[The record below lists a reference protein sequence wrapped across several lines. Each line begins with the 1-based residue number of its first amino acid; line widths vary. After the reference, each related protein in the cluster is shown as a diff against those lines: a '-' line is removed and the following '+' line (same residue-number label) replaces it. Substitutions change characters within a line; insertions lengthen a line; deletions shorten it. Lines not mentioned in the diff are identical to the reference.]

1 MKNAEYWRGRAL
13 ILEEAAHKRAEE
25 LTAGLDEI
33 YDEAM
38 YETQKELES
47 WYLRLAKNNNLTLAD
62 AKKLLTK
69 NELDEF
75 HWDVEKHIKV
85 GEDHGLEPD
94 WMKKLENA
102 SAKFHISRLEAVETR
117 IQQKIEELHA
127 EQTKRLETHLKKV
140 AGDTYLRTAY
150 EVQKGVGI
158 GFDITYLDEK
168 KLDTFISNPWTSDDR
183 TFRDRCWT
191 MKENLVESVRKSLI
205 KGLIRGDAPGK
216 LTKEIQKEFNVSKYK
231 AGRLVNTET
240 AYFAMQS
247 TKQCYKD
254 INVDMVEVVGTL
266 DSHTCDLCGSFDGKV
281 IRMADF
287 EPGVTAPP
295 WHPNCR
301 CTTAP
306 AIPDEY
312 KGTRLARDEDGKQY
326 EVPGDM
332 SFDEWKGKFVG
343 EGIDKPGNTVYNSS
357 AEQLYRPVTRGA
369 SAEFNIRSDQKIA
382 VKRVESYADEVYISD
397 KAEIK
402 PKALHEIKHNT
413 DKAREEW
420 GISSKPKII
429 VVSEDEMPDVLGRYD
444 PVENT
449 VYYMTRIT
457 ESQIRE
463 STGGKG
469 TVELHEMWHM
479 KQAEKFR
486 KTGWKITTENRGEYM
501 KALCKKCK
509 KTVEK
514 LGVTYGNVGDIS
526 QYAKLQFER
535 ERYDEVEA
543 EYYTMKRR
551 RKR

>member
-1 MKNAEYWRGRAL
+1 MRNAEYWRGRAL

-38 YETQKELES
+38 RETLKELES

-75 HWDVEKHIKV
+75 HWDVEKYIKV

-102 SAKFHISRLEAVETR
+102 SAKFHISRLEAVEVK
-117 IQQKIEELHA
+117 IQQQIERLHA
-127 EQTKRLETHLKKV
+127 EQVWKLDKHLRQV
-140 AGDTYLRTAY
+140 AGETYLRTAY

-158 GFDITYLDEK
+158 AFDITALDEK
-168 KLDTFISNPWTSDDR
+168 KLDTFISNPWSTDDR

-205 KGLIRGDAPGK
+205 KGLIRGDAPVK
-216 LTKEIQKEFNVSKYK
+216 LTKEIQKEFSVSKYK

-254 INVDMVEVVGTL
+254 INVDMVEIVGTL

-281 IRMADF
+281 IRMTDF
-287 EPGVTAPP
+287 APGETVPP

-326 EVPGDM
+326 EVPGNM
-332 SFDEWKGKFVG
+332 SFDEWKEKFVD
-343 EGIDKPGNTVYNSS
+343 EGVDKTEKTVYNSS
-357 AEQLYRPVTRGA
+357 AEQLYRPVTRGV
-369 SAEFNIRSDQKIA
+369 SAEFNIRSDQKIS
-382 VKRVESYADEVYISD
+382 VRRVESYDDEVYISD
-397 KAEIK
+397 KAAIK
-402 PKALHEIKHNT
+402 PKALHEIKQTT
-413 DKAREEW
+413 DAALKEW
-420 GISSKPKII
+420 GVRTKPKL
-429 VVSEDEMPDVLGRYD
+429 VVVDESEMKTAFGKYD
-444 PVENT
+444 PVEDT
-449 VYYMTRIT
+449 VYYISRVRDSEIM
-457 ESQIRE
+457 EMA
-463 STGGKG
+463 GGADSI
-469 TVELHEMWHM
+469 EYHEMWHM
-479 KQAEKFR
+479 KQADDFR
-486 KTGWKITTENRGEYM
+486 AKGWKITTENRGEYIRE
-501 KALCKKCK
+501 LCAKCK
-509 KTVEK
+509 KNLDK
-514 LGVTYGNVGDIS
+514 LGITEDNVGEIS
-526 QYAKLQFER
+526 KYAKQKFR
-535 ERYDEVEA
+535 EGRYDEVEA
-543 EYYTMKRR
+543 EYHTVRR
-551 RKR
+551 RR

>member
-1 MKNAEYWRGRAL
+1 MRNAEYWRDRAL

-38 YETQKELES
+38 RETLKELES
-47 WYLRLAKNNNLTLAD
+47 WYLRVAKNNNLTLAD

-75 HWDVEKHIKV
+75 HWDVEKYIKV

-102 SAKFHISRLEAVETR
+102 SAKFHISRLEAVEVK
-117 IQQKIEELHA
+117 IQQQIERLHA
-127 EQTKRLETHLKKV
+127 EQVGRLDKHLRQV
-140 AGDTYLRTAY
+140 AGETYLRTAY

-158 GFDITYLDEK
+158 AFDITALDEK
-168 KLDTFISNPWTSDDR
+168 KLDTFISNPWSTDDR
-183 TFRDRCWT
+183 TFCDRCWT

-254 INVDMVEVVGTL
+254 INVDMVEIVGTL

-281 IRMADF
+281 IRMSDF
-287 EPGVTAPP
+287 EPGETVPP

-312 KGTRLARDEDGKQY
+312 KGTRLARDEDGKQN
-326 EVPGDM
+326 EVPGNM
-332 SFDEWKGKFVG
+332 SFDEWKEKFVD
-343 EGIDKPGNTVYNSS
+343 EGVDKTEKTVYNSS

-382 VKRVESYADEVYISD
+382 VRRVESYDDEVYISD
-397 KAEIK
+397 KAAIK
-402 PKALHEIKHNT
+402 PKALHEIKQTT
-413 DKAREEW
+413 DAALKEW
-420 GISSKPKII
+420 GVRTKPKL
-429 VVSEDEMPDVLGRYD
+429 VVVDESEMKTAFGKYD
-444 PVENT
+444 PVEDT
-449 VYYMTRIT
+449 VYYISRVRDSEIM
-457 ESQIRE
+457 EMA
-463 STGGKG
+463 GGADSI
-469 TVELHEMWHM
+469 EYHEMWHM
-479 KQAEKFR
+479 KQADDFR
-486 KTGWKITTENRGEYM
+486 AKGWKITTENRGEYIRE
-501 KALCKKCK
+501 LCAKCK
-509 KTVEK
+509 KNLDK
-514 LGVTYGNVGDIS
+514 LGITEDNVGEIS
-526 QYAKLQFER
+526 KYAKQKFR
-535 ERYDEVEA
+535 EGRYDEVEA
-543 EYYTMKRR
+543 EYHTVRR
-551 RKR
+551 RR

>member
-1 MKNAEYWRGRAL
+1 MRNAEYWRGRAL
-13 ILEEAAHKRAEE
+13 ILEEAAHGSAKK

-38 YETQKELES
+38 RETLKEIES

-75 HWDVEKHIKV
+75 HWDVEKYIKV

-102 SAKFHISRLEAVETR
+102 SAKFHISRLEAVEVK
-117 IQQKIEELHA
+117 IQQQIERLHA
-127 EQTKRLETHLKKV
+127 EQVGKLDKHLRQV
-140 AGDTYLRTAY
+140 AGETYLRTAY

-158 GFDITYLDEK
+158 AFDITALDEK
-168 KLDTFISNPWTSDDR
+168 KLDTFISNPWSTDDR

-216 LTKEIQKEFNVSKYK
+216 LTKEIQKDCSVSKYK

-254 INVDMVEVVGTL
+254 INVDMVEIVGTL

-281 IRMADF
+281 IRMTDF
-287 EPGVTAPP
+287 APGETVPP

-312 KGTRLARDEDGKQY
+312 KGARLARDEDGKQH
-326 EVPGDM
+326 EVPGNM
-332 SFDEWKGKFVG
+332 SFDEWKEKFVD
-343 EGIDKPGNTVYNSS
+343 EWVDKTEKTVYNSS

-382 VKRVESYADEVYISD
+382 VRRVESYDDEVYISD
-397 KAEIK
+397 KAAIK

-429 VVSEDEMPDVLGRYD
+429 VVSEDEMPNALGKYD
-444 PVENT
+444 PVENA

-457 ESQIRE
+457 EPQIRA
-463 STGGKG
+463 SSGGKSM
-469 TVELHEMWHM
+469 VESHEMWHM
-479 KQAEKFR
+479 KQAEGFR
-486 KTGWKITTENRGEYM
+486 TAGWKITNENRGEYLRE
-501 KALCKKCK
+501 LCKRCK
-509 KTVEK
+509 KILDK
-514 LGVTYGNVGDIS
+514 LGITKDNVSEIS
-526 QYAKLQFER
+526 QYASAKYR
-535 ERYDEVEA
+535 EGRYDEVEA
-543 EYYTMKRR
+543 EYHTMKRR
-551 RKR
+551 R

>member
-38 YETQKELES
+38 HETQKELES
-47 WYLRLAKNNNLTLAD
+47 WYLRLAKNNSLTLAD
-62 AKKLLTK
+62 AKKLLSK

-75 HWDVEKHIKV
+75 HWDVEKYIKV
-85 GEDHGLEPD
+85 GENHDLDPD

-102 SAKFHISRLEAVETR
+102 SAKFHISRLEAVEVK
-117 IQQKIEELHA
+117 IQQQIERLHA
-127 EQTKRLETHLKKV
+127 EQTERLKTHLKKV

>member
-1 MKNAEYWRGRAL
+1 MRNAEYWRGRAL
-13 ILEEAAHKRAEE
+13 ILEEAAHKRAEK

-38 YETQKELES
+38 RETLKELES

-75 HWDVEKHIKV
+75 HWDVEKYIKV

-127 EQTKRLETHLKKV
+127 GQVGKLETHLRQV
-140 AGDTYLRTAY
+140 TGETYLRTAY
-150 EVQKGVGI
+150 EVQRGVGI
-158 GFDITYLDEK
+158 AFDITALDEK
-168 KLDTFISNPWTSDDR
+168 KLDTFISNPWSTDDR

-254 INVDMVEVVGTL
+254 INVDMVEIVGTL

-281 IRMADF
+281 IRMTDF
-287 EPGVTAPP
+287 APGETVPP

-312 KGTRLARDEDGKQY
+312 KGTRLARDAEGKQY
-326 EVPGDM
+326 ELPEGM
-332 SFDEWKGKFVG
+332 TFDEWKGKFVG
-343 EGIDKPGNTVYNSS
+343 EGVDKSEKRGIILGDSEDFTIGKSLGSKAKNYDIVDKSSGIVYHFVEGTRVTNAKVFAGYGGVKPLNPETV
-357 AEQLYRPVTRGA
+357 EGLVREFGGRPDRWKHSKGIGTVDVDG
-369 SAEFNIRSDQKIA
+369 EEI
-382 VKRVESYADEVYISD
+382 
-397 KAEIK
+397 KAEVHWFEEESVGKIK
-402 PKALHEIKHNT
+402 FKIK
-413 DKAREEW
+413 EW
-420 GISSKPKII
+420 
-429 VVSEDEMPDVLGRYD
+429 L
-444 PVENT
+444 
-449 VYYMTRIT
+449 
-457 ESQIRE
+457 
-463 STGGKG
+463 
-469 TVELHEMWHM
+469 
-479 KQAEKFR
+479 
-486 KTGWKITTENRGEYM
+486 
-501 KALCKKCK
+501 
-509 KTVEK
+509 
-514 LGVTYGNVGDIS
+514 
-526 QYAKLQFER
+526 
-535 ERYDEVEA
+535 YDES
-543 EYYTMKRR
+543 
-551 RKR
+551 

>member
-1 MKNAEYWRGRAL
+1 MRNAEYWRGRAL
-13 ILEEAAHKRAEE
+13 ILEEAAHGSAKK

-38 YETQKELES
+38 RETLKEIES

-75 HWDVEKHIKV
+75 HWDVEKYIKV

-102 SAKFHISRLEAVETR
+102 SAKFHISRLEAVEVK
-117 IQQKIEELHA
+117 IQQQIERLHA
-127 EQTKRLETHLKKV
+127 EQVGKLDKHLRQV
-140 AGDTYLRTAY
+140 AGETYLRTAY

-158 GFDITYLDEK
+158 AFDITALDEK
-168 KLDTFISNPWTSDDR
+168 KLDTFISNPWSTDDR

-216 LTKEIQKEFNVSKYK
+216 LTKEIQKDFSVSKYK

-254 INVDMVEVVGTL
+254 INVDMVEIVGTL

-281 IRMADF
+281 IRMTDF
-287 EPGVTAPP
+287 APGETVPP

-312 KGTRLARDEDGKQY
+312 KGARLARDEDGKQH
-326 EVPGDM
+326 EVPGNM
-332 SFDEWKGKFVG
+332 SFDEWKEKFVD
-343 EGIDKPGNTVYNSS
+343 EWVDKTEKTVYNSS

-382 VKRVESYADEVYISD
+382 VRRVESYDDEVYISD
-397 KAEIK
+397 KAAIK

-429 VVSEDEMPDVLGRYD
+429 VVSEDEMPNALGKYD
-444 PVENT
+444 PVENA

-457 ESQIRE
+457 EPQIRA
-463 STGGKG
+463 SSGGKSM
-469 TVELHEMWHM
+469 VESHEMWHM
-479 KQAEKFR
+479 KQAEGFR
-486 KTGWKITTENRGEYM
+486 TAGWKITNENRGEYLRE
-501 KALCKKCK
+501 LCKRCK
-509 KTVEK
+509 KILDK
-514 LGVTYGNVGDIS
+514 LGITKDNVSEIS
-526 QYAKLQFER
+526 QYASAKYR
-535 ERYDEVEA
+535 EGRYDEVEA
-543 EYYTMKRR
+543 EYHTMKRR
-551 RKR
+551 R

>member
-1 MKNAEYWRGRAL
+1 MRNAEYWRGRAL

-38 YETQKELES
+38 RETLKELES

-75 HWDVEKHIKV
+75 HWDVEKYIKV

-127 EQTKRLETHLKKV
+127 GQVGKLETHLRQV
-140 AGDTYLRTAY
+140 TGETYLRTAY
-150 EVQKGVGI
+150 EVQRGVGI
-158 GFDITYLDEK
+158 AFDITALDEK
-168 KLDTFISNPWTSDDR
+168 KLDTFISNPWSTDDR

-205 KGLIRGDAPGK
+205 KGLIRGDAPVK

-231 AGRLVNTET
+231 AGRLANTET

-254 INVDMVEVVGTL
+254 INVDMVEIVGTL

-287 EPGVTAPP
+287 EPGVTVPP

-312 KGTRLARDEDGKQY
+312 KGTRVARDDDGKQY

-357 AEQLYRPVTRGA
+357 AEQSYRLVTRGKA
-369 SAEFNIRSDQKIA
+369 VEFNTRSGQKIPA
-382 VKRVESYADEVYISD
+382 KRVDTYTDEVYISD
-397 KAEIK
+397 RATIK
-402 PKALHEIKHNT
+402 PKALHEIKQTT
-413 DKAREEW
+413 DAALEEW
-420 GISSKPKII
+420 GIETKPKII
-429 VVSEDEMPDVLGRYD
+429 IVDADEMSGAFGKYD
-444 PVENT
+444 PVKNA
-449 VYYMTRIT
+449 VYYISKLGK
-457 ESQIRE
+457 EDIDKIS
-463 STGGKG
+463 GGNG
-469 TVELHEMWHM
+469 FVEYHEMWHM
-479 KQAEKFR
+479 RQAENFR
-486 KTGWKITTENRGEYM
+486 LSGWKITAENRGEYI
-501 KALCKKCK
+501 KALCEKCK
-509 KTVEK
+509 KRIDK
-514 LGVTYGNVGDIS
+514 LGITHSNVGDIS
-526 QYAKLQFER
+526 KYAEYQFER
-535 ERYDEVEA
+535 GRYDEVEA
-543 EYYTMKRR
+543 EFMAKRR
-551 RKR
+551 RTK

>member
-1 MKNAEYWRGRAL
+1 MRNAEYWRGRAL
-13 ILEEAAHKRAEE
+13 ILEEAAHKRAEK

-38 YETQKELES
+38 RETLKELES

-75 HWDVEKHIKV
+75 HWDVEKYIKV

-102 SAKFHISRLEAVETR
+102 SAKFHISRLEAVEVK
-117 IQQKIEELHA
+117 IQQQIERLHA
-127 EQTKRLETHLKKV
+127 EQVGRLDKHLRQV
-140 AGDTYLRTAY
+140 AGETYLRTAY

-158 GFDITYLDEK
+158 AFDITALDEK
-168 KLDTFISNPWTSDDR
+168 KLDTFISNPWSTDDR

-216 LTKEIQKEFNVSKYK
+216 LTKEIQKEFSVSKYK

-254 INVDMVEVVGTL
+254 INVDMVEIVGTL

-281 IRMADF
+281 IRMSDF
-287 EPGVTAPP
+287 APGETVPP

-326 EVPGDM
+326 EVPGNM
-332 SFDEWKGKFVG
+332 SFGEWKEKFVD
-343 EGIDKPGNTVYNSS
+343 EGVDKTEKTVYNSS

-369 SAEFNIRSDQKIA
+369 SAEFNIRSDQKIS
-382 VKRVESYADEVYISD
+382 VRRVESYDDEVYISD
-397 KAEIK
+397 KAAIK
-402 PKALHEIKHNT
+402 PKALHEIKQTT
-413 DKAREEW
+413 DAALKEW
-420 GISSKPKII
+420 GVRTKPKL
-429 VVSEDEMPDVLGRYD
+429 VVVDESEMKTAFGKYD
-444 PVENT
+444 PVEDT
-449 VYYMTRIT
+449 VYYISRVRDSEIM
-457 ESQIRE
+457 EMA
-463 STGGKG
+463 GGADSI
-469 TVELHEMWHM
+469 EYHEMWHM
-479 KQAEKFR
+479 KQADDFR
-486 KTGWKITTENRGEYM
+486 AKGWKITTENRGEYIRE
-501 KALCKKCK
+501 LCAKCK
-509 KTVEK
+509 KNLDK
-514 LGVTYGNVGDIS
+514 LGITEDNVGEIS
-526 QYAKLQFER
+526 KYAKQKFR
-535 ERYDEVEA
+535 EGRYDEVEA
-543 EYYTMKRR
+543 EYHTVRR
-551 RKR
+551 RR

>member
-38 YETQKELES
+38 RETLKEIES

-75 HWDVEKHIKV
+75 HWDVEKYIKV

-102 SAKFHISRLEAVETR
+102 SAKFHISRLEAVEVK
-117 IQQKIEELHA
+117 IQQQIERLHA
-127 EQTKRLETHLKKV
+127 GQVGKLDKHLRQV
-140 AGDTYLRTAY
+140 AGETYLRTAY

-158 GFDITYLDEK
+158 AFDITALDEK
-168 KLDTFISNPWTSDDR
+168 KLDTFISNPWSTDDR

-216 LTKEIQKEFNVSKYK
+216 LTKEIQKEFSVSKYK

-254 INVDMVEVVGTL
+254 INVDMVEIVGTL

-281 IRMADF
+281 IRMTDF
-287 EPGVTAPP
+287 APGETVPP

-326 EVPGDM
+326 EVPGNM
-332 SFDEWKGKFVG
+332 SFDEWKSKFSSNGV
-343 EGIDKPGNTVYNSS
+343 DKPQKSDIIEEERMNSSSDYAVPKGLVDSRSFREKFNRMDEDEGVCREYYQAAKDMLRHRSGTDGEDLYFRNSRLGKWYKSTSGKEKGSPEYTDEIVRAIRNAQSGELVSFHNHPQSMPPSVNDLNAALKNGYKKGYIICHDGKVFEYTAPKKEIDTVIYNSS
-357 AEQLYRPVTRGA
+357 IKYYRKSG
-369 SAEFNIRSDQKIA
+369 K
-382 VKRVESYADEVYISD
+382 
-397 KAEIK
+397 
-402 PKALHEIKHNT
+402 
-413 DKAREEW
+413 
-420 GISSKPKII
+420 
-429 VVSEDEMPDVLGRYD
+429 SEYEAQFQ
-444 PVENT
+444 T
-449 VYYMTRIT
+449 
-457 ESQIRE
+457 IRE
-463 STGGKG
+463 LS
-469 TVELHEMWHM
+469 
-479 KQAEKFR
+479 
-486 KTGWKITTENRGEYM
+486 KIYEFM
-501 KALCKKCK
+501 FK
-509 KTVEK
+509 
-514 LGVTYGNVGDIS
+514 
-526 QYAKLQFER
+526 
-535 ERYDEVEA
+535 EV
-543 EYYTMKRR
+543 
-551 RKR
+551 

>member
-1 MKNAEYWRGRAL
+1 MRNAEYWRGRAL

-38 YETQKELES
+38 RETLKEIES

-75 HWDVEKHIKV
+75 HWDVEKYIKV

-102 SAKFHISRLEAVETR
+102 SAKFHISRLEAVEVK
-117 IQQKIEELHA
+117 IQQQIERLHA
-127 EQTKRLETHLKKV
+127 EQVGKLDKHLRQV
-140 AGDTYLRTAY
+140 AGETYLRTAY

-158 GFDITYLDEK
+158 AFDITALDEK
-168 KLDTFISNPWTSDDR
+168 KLDTFISNPWSTDDR

-216 LTKEIQKEFNVSKYK
+216 LTKEIQKEFSVSTYK

-254 INVDMVEVVGTL
+254 INVDMVEIVGTL

-281 IRMADF
+281 IRMTDF
-287 EPGVTAPP
+287 APGETVPP

-312 KGTRLARDEDGKQY
+312 KGTRLARDEDGKQN
-326 EVPGDM
+326 EVPGNM
-332 SFDEWKGKFVG
+332 SFRKF
-343 EGIDKPGNTVYNSS
+343 
-357 AEQLYRPVTRGA
+357 
-369 SAEFNIRSDQKIA
+369 
-382 VKRVESYADEVYISD
+382 
-397 KAEIK
+397 
-402 PKALHEIKHNT
+402 
-413 DKAREEW
+413 
-420 GISSKPKII
+420 
-429 VVSEDEMPDVLGRYD
+429 
-444 PVENT
+444 
-449 VYYMTRIT
+449 
-457 ESQIRE
+457 
-463 STGGKG
+463 
-469 TVELHEMWHM
+469 
-479 KQAEKFR
+479 
-486 KTGWKITTENRGEYM
+486 
-501 KALCKKCK
+501 
-509 KTVEK
+509 
-514 LGVTYGNVGDIS
+514 
-526 QYAKLQFER
+526 AK
-535 ERYDEVEA
+535 
-543 EYYTMKRR
+543 
-551 RKR
+551 

>member
-1 MKNAEYWRGRAL
+1 MRNAEYWRGRAL

-38 YETQKELES
+38 RETLKEIES

-75 HWDVEKHIKV
+75 HWDVEKYIKV

-102 SAKFHISRLEAVETR
+102 SAKFHISRLEAVEVK
-117 IQQKIEELHA
+117 IQQQIERLHA
-127 EQTKRLETHLKKV
+127 EQVGKLDKHFRQV
-140 AGDTYLRTAY
+140 AGETYLRTAY

-158 GFDITYLDEK
+158 AFDITALDEK
-168 KLDTFISNPWTSDDR
+168 KLDTFISNPWSTDDR

-205 KGLIRGDAPGK
+205 KGLIRGDAPSK

-254 INVDMVEVVGTL
+254 INVDMVEIVGTL

-281 IRMADF
+281 IRMSDF
-287 EPGVTAPP
+287 APGETVPP

-326 EVPGDM
+326 EVPGNM
-332 SFDEWKGKFVG
+332 SFDEWKGKFVD
-343 EGIDKPGNTVYNSS
+343 EGVDKTKKTVYNSS
-357 AEQLYRPVTRGA
+357 AEQLYRPVTRGETT
-369 SAEFNIRSDQKIA
+369 EFALRNNQKISA
-382 VKRVESYADEVYISD
+382 RRVDSYTDEVYISD
-397 KAEIK
+397 KASIK
-402 PKALHEIKHNT
+402 PKALHEIKQIT
-413 DKAREEW
+413 DAARGEW
-420 GISSKPKII
+420 GIETKPKII
-429 VVSEDEMPDVLGRYD
+429 IVDADEMPNAFGKYN

-449 VYYMTRIT
+449 VYYISKLG
-457 ESQIRE
+457 EADIDKIS
-463 STGGKG
+463 GGHG
-469 TVELHEMWHM
+469 FVEYHEMWHM
-479 KQAEKFR
+479 RQAEDFKAR
-486 KTGWKITTENRGEYM
+486 GGKITAETRGEYL
-501 KALCKKCK
+501 KTLCEKCK
-509 KTVEK
+509 KSIEK
-514 LGVTYGNVGDIS
+514 FGVTYGNVGDIS
-526 QYAKLQFER
+526 KYAEYQFER
-535 ERYDEVEA
+535 GRYDEVEA
-543 EYYTMKRR
+543 EFMVKRR
-551 RKR
+551 RKE

>member
-1 MKNAEYWRGRAL
+1 MRNAEYWRGRAL
-13 ILEEAAHKRAEE
+13 ILEEAAHGSAKK

-38 YETQKELES
+38 RETLKELES
-47 WYLRLAKNNNLTLAD
+47 WYLRVAKNNNLTLAD

-75 HWDVEKHIKV
+75 HWDVEKYIKV

-102 SAKFHISRLEAVETR
+102 SAKFHISRLEAVEVK
-117 IQQKIEELHA
+117 IQQQIERLHA
-127 EQTKRLETHLKKV
+127 EQVGKLDKHLRQV
-140 AGDTYLRTAY
+140 AGETYLRTAY

-158 GFDITYLDEK
+158 AFDITALDEK
-168 KLDTFISNPWTSDDR
+168 KLDTFISNPWSTDDR

-191 MKENLVESVRKSLI
+191 MKENLVESVRKSLM

-216 LTKEIQKEFNVSKYK
+216 LTKEIQKEFSVSKYK

-254 INVDMVEVVGTL
+254 INVDMVEIVGTL

-281 IRMADF
+281 IRMTDF
-287 EPGVTAPP
+287 TPGETVPP

-312 KGTRLARDEDGKQY
+312 KGARLARDEDGKQH
-326 EVPGDM
+326 EVPGNM
-332 SFDEWKGKFVG
+332 SFDEWKEKFVD
-343 EGIDKPGNTVYNSS
+343 EGVDKTEKTVYNSS

-382 VKRVESYADEVYISD
+382 VRRVESYDDEVYISD
-397 KAEIK
+397 KAAIK

-429 VVSEDEMPDVLGRYD
+429 VVSEDEMPNALGKYD
-444 PVENT
+444 PVENA

-457 ESQIRE
+457 EPQIRA
-463 STGGKG
+463 SSGGKSM
-469 TVELHEMWHM
+469 VESHEMWHM
-479 KQAEKFR
+479 KQAEGFR
-486 KTGWKITTENRGEYM
+486 TAGWKITNENRGEYLRE
-501 KALCKKCK
+501 LCKRCK
-509 KTVEK
+509 KILDK
-514 LGVTYGNVGDIS
+514 LGITKDNVSEIS
-526 QYAKLQFER
+526 QYASAKYR
-535 ERYDEVEA
+535 EGRYDEVEA
-543 EYYTMKRR
+543 EYHTMKRR
-551 RKR
+551 R

>member
-38 YETQKELES
+38 RETLKELES

-62 AKKLLTK
+62 AKNLLTK

-75 HWDVEKHIKV
+75 HWDVEKYIKV

-127 EQTKRLETHLKKV
+127 GQVRRLDKHLRQV
-140 AGDTYLRTAY
+140 AGETYLRTAY

-158 GFDITYLDEK
+158 AFDITALDEK
-168 KLDTFISNPWTSDDR
+168 KLDTFISNPWSTDDR

-254 INVDMVEVVGTL
+254 INVDMVEIVGTL

-281 IRMADF
+281 IRMTDF
-287 EPGVTAPP
+287 APGETVPP

-312 KGTRLARDEDGKQY
+312 KGTRVSRDEDGKQY
-326 EVPGDM
+326 EVPGNM
-332 SFDEWKGKFVG
+332 SFEEWKSKFSSNGV
-343 EGIDKPGNTVYNSS
+343 DKPPKSDIIEEERMNSS
-357 AEQLYRPVTRGA
+357 SDYAVPKGLVDSRSFREK
-369 SAEFNIRSDQKIA
+369 FNRMD
-382 VKRVESYADEVYISD
+382 
-397 KAEIK
+397 
-402 PKALHEIKHNT
+402 
-413 DKAREEW
+413 
-420 GISSKPKII
+420 
-429 VVSEDEMPDVLGRYD
+429 EDEGVCREYYQAAKDMLRHRSGTDGEDLYLWNSRLGKWYKSTTGTKKGTPEYTDEILRG
-444 PVENT
+444 
-449 VYYMTRIT
+449 
-457 ESQIRE
+457 IRE
-463 STGGKG
+463 CGK
-469 TVELHEMWHM
+469 
-479 KQAEKFR
+479 
-486 KTGWKITTENRGEYM
+486 
-501 KALCKKCK
+501 
-509 KTVEK
+509 
-514 LGVTYGNVGDIS
+514 
-526 QYAKLQFER
+526 QFELVSFHNHPQGMPPSVSDLNVALKNSYKKAYIICHNGKIFEYTAPKDYIDTVIYNAR
-535 ERYDEVEA
+535 IKEHLGAGKSEYEA
-543 EYYTMKRR
+543 QMLTVKELSEYYGFTVKEV
-551 RKR
+551 

>member
-38 YETQKELES
+38 RETLKELES

-75 HWDVEKHIKV
+75 HWDVEKYIKV

-127 EQTKRLETHLKKV
+127 GQVRRLDKHLRQV
-140 AGDTYLRTAY
+140 AGETYLRTAY

-158 GFDITYLDEK
+158 AFDITALDEK
-168 KLDTFISNPWTSDDR
+168 KLDTFISNPWSTDDR

-254 INVDMVEVVGTL
+254 INVDMVEIVGTL

-281 IRMADF
+281 IRMTDF
-287 EPGVTAPP
+287 NPGETVPP

-312 KGTRLARDEDGKQY
+312 KGARLARDEDGKQY
-326 EVPGDM
+326 ELPEGM
-332 SFDEWKGKFVG
+332 TFDEWKGKFVG
-343 EGIDKPGNTVYNSS
+343 EGVDKTEKTVYNSS

-402 PKALHEIKHNT
+402 SKALHEIKQTT
-413 DKAREEW
+413 DAALKEW
-420 GISSKPKII
+420 GVRTKPKL
-429 VVSEDEMPDVLGRYD
+429 VVVDESEMKTAFGKYD
-444 PVENT
+444 PVEDT
-449 VYYMTRIT
+449 VYYISRVRDPEIM
-457 ESQIRE
+457 EMA
-463 STGGKG
+463 GGADSI
-469 TVELHEMWHM
+469 EYHEMWHM
-479 KQAEKFR
+479 KQAYDFR
-486 KTGWKITTENRGEYM
+486 AKGWKITTDNRGEYIRE
-501 KALCKKCK
+501 LCAKCK
-509 KTVEK
+509 KNLDK
-514 LGVTYGNVGDIS
+514 LGIAEDNVRTIS
-526 QYAKLQFER
+526 KYAGINYEIG
-535 ERYDEVEA
+535 RYDEVEA
-543 EYYTMKRR
+543 EYQIWKRR
-551 RKR
+551 RK